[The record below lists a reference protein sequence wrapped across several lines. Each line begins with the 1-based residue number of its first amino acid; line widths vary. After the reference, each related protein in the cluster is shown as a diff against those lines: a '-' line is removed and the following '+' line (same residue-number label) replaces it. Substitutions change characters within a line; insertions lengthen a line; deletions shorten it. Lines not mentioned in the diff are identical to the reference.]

1 MYVHVYTYV
10 LGMICV
16 IFLQDRSSDLEILE
30 NAARLRFRM
39 LSDRQA
45 QERLIIM
52 LIMVS
57 TIFSVII
64 MTMIFIAVILKK
76 ILISMIMT
84 MRMMRARGMPRSAAM
99 VASAAAHTACAARV
113 KHHSRLQL
121 QQLLC
126 LLAGRA
132 WASSQGDL
140 RP

>member
-1 MYVHVYTYV
+1 M
-10 LGMICV
+10 LGIICV
-16 IFLQDRSSDLEILE
+16 IFQQDQLRDLEILE
-30 NAARLRFRM
+30 IAARLRFRM
-39 LSDRQA
+39 LSDCQA
-45 QERLIIM
+45 QERLIII

-64 MTMIFIAVILKK
+64 MTVIFIAVILKM
-76 ILISMIMT
+76 ILISMIIT
-84 MRMMRARGMPRSAAM
+84 MRMMRARGKPRSAAM
-99 VASAAAHTACAARV
+99 IAAAAAHSACVARV

-121 QQLLC
+121 QQLLR